1 MNAGSRLNQ
10 LNRKATP
17 CTRTLPD
24 LFTFDVLRVTQ
35 HAIRKTQYVTLAL
48 AFLAVTVRANNTD
61 NPYQGIVD
69 RNVFGLRPPP
79 PPPSNEPPK
88 PPIPAINLTG
98 ITTILGKKMAF
109 MTIQL
114 PAKPGEAPKP
124 GQNGPTSFM
133 LTEGERDGEIEV
145 VSIDEV
151 AGSVKVNDFGTITN
165 VTFGKLPSTPAPGGP
180 GGIPSPNPAGGV
192 AGAGGQRSIPGLPAR
207 PLRLGNNQAGMNNGA
222 SPGLASGQANPGIV
236 NGQANQG
243 VGFNPQ
249 NAYQSQSTQTG
260 AAVQDSPSRSPE
272 ENVLLYEA
280 NRIKN
285 EDLINAG
292 AKLPHLPPHPMLG
305 GQGQPQ
311 PQ

>member
-1 MNAGSRLNQ
+1 MNAASRSNQ

-17 CTRTLPD
+17 STRTLPD

-35 HAIRKTQYVTLAL
+35 HAIRKTQYVTLAV

-124 GQNGPTSFM
+124 GANGPTSFM

-151 AGSVKVNDFGTITN
+151 AGTVKVNDFGTVTN
-165 VTFGKLPSTPAPGGP
+165 VTFGKLPSTPSPGGP
-180 GGIPSPNPAGGV
+180 GGIPSPNPVGV

-207 PLRLGNNQAGMNNGA
+207 PLRMGNNQAGMNNGV
-222 SPGLASGQANPGIV
+222 SPGLGNGQANPGV
-236 NGQANQG
+236 GLGQGNQG
-243 VGFNPQ
+243 VGLGQQ
-249 NAYQSQSTQTG
+249 NSYQQQSAPTQADLE
-260 AAVQDSPSRSPE
+260 AATRSPE

-285 EDLINAG
+285 QDLINAG
-292 AKLPHLPPHPMLG
+292 VKLPRMPQHPMLG
-305 GQGQPQ
+305 GQGQQQ